1 MVDILFVN
9 PKEKAHFFERM
20 PPLGLAYMAANLEK
34 HGYLVK
40 ILDLEV
46 TDGGLKP
53 SLEEYKPKFVGISGT
68 THTRFESFHLAKEI
82 KEFNSAITTIYG
94 GVHATF
100 TDIETLQ
107 NIPHIDYVVRGEGE
121 RVIVQLLDALTKSK
135 KLSAVSGIAYR
146 DVAEI
151 RKNPSSERIGSLDDL
166 PMPAYHLLDMHK
178 YMLNM
183 EFIDKRG
190 ISTIT
195 SRGCQ
200 ARCSFCSASRMF
212 DHRVTMHSATR
223 ILDDIELLFD
233 EYDYEGIKFF
243 DSTLTM
249 YRQHVDDLCDEIR
262 RRKLD
267 FPWECEIR
275 VGTVDQ
281 EILEKMMSA
290 GCYYVNFGIESAS
303 QNVLNHMRKGFTVEQ
318 AQELLD
324 WCAKIGLM
332 TKVFFSFGHIGE
344 TMEDVGMTFRFIDKN
359 AGKITTLASGA
370 GVRIYPGT
378 YLEEYALE
386 KGFLPDGFN
395 WSLPYDDK
403 RLESILQTR
412 SVPLLLQPQ
421 LGFAEL
427 EKIALRIYRKRFSGW
442 QGFKRGLNKIT
453 DKGKLKKLWK
463 LSQVQLRH
471 VFKRKSIPK

>member
-1 MVDILFVN
+1 MVDILFIN
-9 PKEKAHFFERM
+9 PKEKARFFEKM

-34 HGYLVK
+34 HGYSVK

-46 TDGGLKP
+46 ADGALK
-53 SLEEYKPKFVGISGT
+53 SWLEEYKPRFVGISGT
-68 THTRFESFHLAKEI
+68 THTRFESFCLAKEI
-82 KEFNSAITTIYG
+82 KEFNRTITTIYG

-107 NIPHIDYVVRGEGE
+107 NVPYIDYVVRGEGE
-121 RVIVQLLDALTKSK
+121 HVIVQLLDALAMSK
-135 KLSAVSGIAYR
+135 KPSNVSGIAYR
-146 DVAEI
+146 DLDRI
-151 RKNPSSERIGSLDDL
+151 RKNPSIERIKSLDNL
-166 PMPAYHLLDMHK
+166 PMPAYHLLDMGK

-195 SRGCQ
+195 SRGCR

-212 DHRVTMHSATR
+212 DHRVTMHSAAR

-233 EYDYEGIKFF
+233 KYDYEGIKFF

-249 YRQHVDDLCDEIR
+249 YRQHVDSLCDEIR
-262 RRKLD
+262 RRELN

-275 VGTVDQ
+275 VGTVDRK
-281 EILEKMMSA
+281 ILQKMMNA

-324 WCAKIGLM
+324 WCAEIGLK
-332 TKVFFSFGHIGE
+332 TKVFFSFGHIRE
-344 TMEDVGMTFRFIDKN
+344 TMEDVNRTFGFIDKN
-359 AGKITTLASGA
+359 DGKITTVASGA

-378 YLEEYALE
+378 YLEKYAME
-386 KGFLPDGFN
+386 NGYLPDDFK

-403 RLESILQTR
+403 RLEAILQTR

-427 EKIALRIYRKRFSGW
+427 EKIALRIYKKRFSGW

-453 DKGKLKKLWK
+453 DKAKLKKLWK
-463 LSQVQLRH
+463 LSMVQLRQ
-471 VFKRKSIPK
+471 VFKRKSAPK

>member
-1 MVDILFVN
+1 MIDILFVN

-34 HGYLVK
+34 HGYSVK
-40 ILDLEV
+40 IVDLEV
-46 TDGGLKP
+46 ADNTFRS
-53 SLEEYKPKFVGISGT
+53 SLEEYKPRFVGISGT
-68 THTRFESFHLAKEI
+68 THTRFESFSLAKAI
-82 KEFNSAITTIYG
+82 KEYNQAITTIYG

-100 TDIETLQ
+100 TDLETLQ
-107 NIPHIDYVVRGEGE
+107 NVPHIDYVVRGEGE
-121 RVIVQLLDALTKSK
+121 HVIVQLLDALTRKT
-135 KLSAVSGIAYR
+135 KLSKVGSVTWR
-146 DVAEI
+146 DHSEI
-151 RKNPSSERIGSLDDL
+151 WQNPGSERIGSLDDL
-166 PMPAYHLLDMHK
+166 PMPAYHLLDMDK

-183 EFIDKRG
+183 EFINKRG

-195 SRGCQ
+195 SRGCA

-212 DHRVTMHSATR
+212 DHRVTAHSAGR
-223 ILDDIELLFD
+223 ILDEIEMLLD
-233 EYDYEGIKFF
+233 RYKYEGIKFF

-249 YRQHVDDLCDEIR
+249 HRQHVDDLCCEIMR
-262 RRKLD
+262 RRLD

-281 EILEKMMSA
+281 GVLEKMMKA

-303 QNVLNHMRKGFTVEQ
+303 QNVLNLMRKGFTIEQ

-324 WCAKIGLM
+324 WCAKIGLK

-344 TMEDVGMTFRFIDKN
+344 TMEDVNMTFRFIENN
-359 AGKITTLASGA
+359 AGKITTVASGA

-378 YLEEYALE
+378 YLEEYAME
-386 KGFLPDGFN
+386 KGLLPDGFN

-403 RLESILQTR
+403 RFESILQTR

-421 LGFAEL
+421 LGFSEL
-427 EKIALRIYRKRFSGW
+427 EKIALRIYRMRFSGW
-442 QGFKRGLNKIT
+442 SGFKRGLNKLA
-453 DKGKLKKLWK
+453 DKDKLKKLWK
-463 LSQVQLRH
+463 ISRVQFKQVL
-471 VFKRKSIPK
+471 KRKRRPK

>member
-1 MVDILFVN
+1 MVDILFIN
-9 PKEKAHFFERM
+9 PKEKTHFFERM

-34 HGYLVK
+34 HGYSAK

-46 TDGGLKP
+46 ADDGLKP
-53 SLEEYKPKFVGISGT
+53 WLEQHKPKFVGISGT

-82 KEFNSAITTIYG
+82 KEFNSAIITIYG

-121 RVIVQLLDALTKSK
+121 FVIVQLLDALTRKKNLSK
-135 KLSAVSGIAYR
+135 VRGITFR
-146 DVAEI
+146 DHDKT
-151 RKNPSSERIGSLDDL
+151 RKNPSIERIRSLDDL
-166 PMPAYHLLDMHK
+166 PMPAYHLLDMGK

-195 SRGCQ
+195 SRGCR

-212 DHRVTMHSATR
+212 DHRVTMHSAVR

-233 EYDYEGIKFF
+233 KYDYEGIKFF

-249 YRQHVDDLCDEIR
+249 YRQHVDSLCDEIR
-262 RRKLD
+262 RRQLD

-281 EILEKMMSA
+281 EILEKMMNA

-324 WCAKIGLM
+324 WCAEIGLK

-344 TMEDVGMTFRFIDKN
+344 TMADVNRTFDFIDKN
-359 AGKITTLASGA
+359 AGKITTVASGA

-378 YLEEYALE
+378 YLEEYAIE
-386 KGFLPDGFN
+386 NGYLPDDFS

-403 RLESILQTR
+403 RLAAILQTR
-412 SVPLLLQPQ
+412 SVPLLLQPR

-442 QGFKRGLNKIT
+442 QGFKLGLNKVT

-463 LSQVQLRH
+463 LSRVQLRQ
-471 VFKRKSIPK
+471 VFKRKSTPK